1 MIPKKEQRTYP
12 PVVVRSRLGLE
23 LASELVAMPD
33 WPHKQVRITMRD
45 QGAEA
50 WGFDLF
56 ASDAPYVIDDVAQ
69 GKVQL
74 AICNPGAVLTLAF
87 KGTGPYKEPIPV
99 RAVTVIGSYDQLVL
113 AVTEASGIT
122 SLTKIRERKYPLRL
136 SVRGQR
142 DHSIHLVLDEL
153 LKAAGFSY
161 DDIVSWGGEVRY
173 DDGLPHPTRTAAVER
188 GEVDAIFDE
197 AANNWTNAAVD
208 AGMRVL
214 PIEEPILQQMESI
227 GFRRGI
233 VDKETYEKLP
243 ADVVTLDYSG
253 FIVYTR
259 ADVPDAE
266 IRAICKALEARRELI
281 PRDQGTGPLP
291 LDRMC
296 RDVEEGPLD
305 IPLHPAA
312 EAFWREQGYLS

>member
-1 MIPKKEQRTYP
+1 MARPERRSFP

-23 LASELVAMPD
+23 LASELVAMRD

-56 ASDAPYVIDDVAQ
+56 ASDAPYVIDQVAS
-69 GKVQL
+69 GDVQL
-74 AICNPGAVLTLAF
+74 GIVNPGSILTLALNG
-87 KGTGPYKEPIPV
+87 KGPYKQPIPV
-99 RAVTVIGSYDQLVL
+99 RAITVIGSYDQLVL
-113 AVTEASGIT
+113 AVTPQSGIT
-122 SLTKIRERKYPLRL
+122 SLDDIREQKYPLRL

-173 DDGLPHPTRTAAVER
+173 DPGLPQPTRTDAVER

-197 AANNWTNAAVD
+197 GANQWTHRGLEL
-208 AGMRVL
+208 GMRIL
-214 PIEEPILQQMESI
+214 PIEEPLLQKMEAL
-227 GFRRGI
+227 GFRRGTLE
-233 VDKETYEKLP
+233 KEWYPGLD
-243 ADVVTLDYSG
+243 ADVPTLDYSG

-259 ADVPDAE
+259 EDVPDAE
-266 IRAICKALEARRELI
+266 VRAICQALEARKDRI
-281 PRDQGTGPLP
+281 PRDQGDGPLP

-296 RDVEEGPLD
+296 HDTPEGPLD
-305 IPLHPAA
+305 VPLHPAA
-312 EAFWREQGYLS
+312 EAFWHEQGYI